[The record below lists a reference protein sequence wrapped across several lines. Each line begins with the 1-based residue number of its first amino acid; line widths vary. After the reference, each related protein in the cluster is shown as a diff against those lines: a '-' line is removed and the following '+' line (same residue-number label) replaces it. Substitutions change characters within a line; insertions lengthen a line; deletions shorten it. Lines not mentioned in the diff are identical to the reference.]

1 MIPRGIVESLGSSGR
16 PPLFGSRTLLLAT
29 RKVFVVFALG
39 VLPIVFA
46 VVMVHLEA
54 ELGLL
59 GFDFKGTIWQP
70 GREILSGHSP
80 YPPPLPA
87 EMNTGNPSVYPPV
100 ALLLGVPFALLPF
113 GVAIWAWTA
122 ALVGAVL
129 LTLRMLGIRDWR
141 CYTIALASCPVV
153 LGVALGN
160 IAVLLAPL
168 AAYLWRHRDR
178 AARGGLALGLAIA
191 LKLVLWPLLLWL
203 IASRRRGAAF
213 VAAATAS
220 LSTLAAWAL
229 IGFDGLREYPRL
241 LSVNTDLY
249 GPHSWSLLAGG
260 VGLGLPVTVAN
271 TLAALLGIAVL
282 IVSLVFARR
291 PDGDRRAFCIA
302 LVASI
307 ALLPIVWPASL
318 VLLLVPLALISPSVG
333 RPWYLFGALWLAA
346 FAPRSFSK
354 VGAPPEGVPLEV
366 WKMHH
371 SPPPTAQVA
380 VFALLV
386 GLMTV
391 VLLRLAPG
399 GREPR
404 PL

>member
-1 MIPRGIVESLGSSGR
+1 VIPRLNVETLGSTGESR
-16 PPLFGSRTLLLAT
+16 LFSPRSLLLAT
-29 RKVFVVFALG
+29 RKVLAVVLLG
-39 VLPIVFA
+39 VFPIVFA
-46 VVMVHLEA
+46 VLVVQGEG
-54 ELGLL
+54 ELGVL

-70 GREILSGHSP
+70 GREILAGHSP
-80 YPPPLPA
+80 YPPPLAA

-100 ALLLGVPFALLPF
+100 ALLLGVPFALMPLSIAF
-113 GVAIWAWTA
+113 CVWTA
-122 ALVGAVL
+122 MLVGAVL
-129 LTLRMLGIRDWR
+129 ATLRMLGIRDWR
-141 CYTIALASCPVV
+141 CYTMALGSCPVV
-153 LGVALGN
+153 FGVVLGN

-178 AARGGLALGLAIA
+178 ALPSGLALGLAIA
-191 LKLVLWPLLLWL
+191 LKLVLWPLLVWL
-203 IASRRRGAAF
+203 IASRRKGAAL
-213 VAAATAS
+213 VAAAAAF
-220 LSTLAAWAL
+220 LSTLAAWAV
-229 IGFDGLREYPRL
+229 IGFDGLREYPQL

-249 GPHSWSLLAGG
+249 GPSSWSLLAGG
-260 VGLGLPVTVAN
+260 VGLGLPLSVAN
-271 TLAALLGIAVL
+271 AVATLLGLALLVFSF
-282 IVSLVFARR
+282 IVAKR

-333 RPWYLFGALWLAA
+333 RPWYLFAALWLAA

-354 VGAPPEGVPLEV
+354 VGTPPEGVPLAV
-366 WKMHH
+366 WKMHN

-391 VLLRLAPG
+391 VLLRLAS
-399 GREPR
+399 RSHEPR